1 MYIVFCLCRV
11 IDCMQIALILVII
24 AIILTLLINRNR
36 YRAGNR
42 YQSYKSEKRCNA
54 LRNQL
59 LNLVHSDIAERLIN
73 SAKRQHPGKSERWY
87 LEKVIYD
94 LQRGR

>member
-1 MYIVFCLCRV
+1 MIYAFFFNFYNNCDYFNV
-11 IDCMQIALILVII
+11 INKQKSSSW
-24 AIILTLLINRNR
+24 
-36 YRAGNR
+36 GNR
-42 YQSYKSEKRCNA
+42 YHSGKSDKGCKP
-54 LRNQL
+54 LRRKL
-59 LNLVHSDIAERLIN
+59 LNLVHRDTADRLIS

>member
-1 MYIVFCLCRV
+1 MPIS
-11 IDCMQIALILVII
+11 IILIII
-24 AIILTLLINRNR
+24 AIILTLLINKNR
-36 YRAGNR
+36 HRRGSR
-42 YQSYKSEKRCNA
+42 YHPRKSDRGCRE
-54 LRNQL
+54 LRRKL
-59 LNLVHSDIAERLIN
+59 LNLVHHNTADRLIS

>member
-1 MYIVFCLCRV
+1 MSIP
-11 IDCMQIALILVII
+11 LILIII
-24 AIILTLLINRNR
+24 AIVLTLLINKQRLGGSSKYHSR
-36 YRAGNR
+36 RSDRGC
-42 YQSYKSEKRCNA
+42 KA
-54 LRNQL
+54 LRRKL
-59 LNLVHSDIAERLIN
+59 LNLVHYDTADRLIS

>member
-1 MYIVFCLCRV
+1 MPFG
-11 IDCMQIALILVII
+11 LIIIII

-36 YRAGNR
+36 RRGVGGYRA
-42 YQSYKSEKRCNA
+42 YQSDKGCKA
-54 LRNQL
+54 LRRKL
-59 LNLVHSDIAERLIN
+59 LNLVHRDTAERLIN

>member
-1 MYIVFCLCRV
+1 MP
-11 IDCMQIALILVII
+11 IALILIVI
-24 AIILTLLINRNR
+24 AIILTLLINKNR
-36 YRAGNR
+36 HRVTNGYRPR
-42 YQSYKSEKRCNA
+42 QSDRATQA
-54 LRNQL
+54 LRRKL
-59 LNLVHSDIAERLIN
+59 LNLVHKDTAQRLIS

>member
-1 MYIVFCLCRV
+1 MPFF
-11 IDCMQIALILVII
+11 LIFIII
-24 AIILTLLINRNR
+24 AIILTLLVNKNRSSR
-36 YRAGNR
+36 GNGYHPR
-42 YQSYKSEKRCNA
+42 KSDRGCKA
-54 LRNQL
+54 LRRKL
-59 LNLVHSDIAERLIN
+59 LNLVHHNTADRLIS

>member
-1 MYIVFCLCRV
+1 MPFF
-11 IDCMQIALILVII
+11 LIFIII
-24 AIILTLLINRNR
+24 AIILTLLINKNRHRGSNR
-36 YRAGNR
+36 YHSG
-42 YQSYKSEKRCNA
+42 KSDKGCKP
-54 LRNQL
+54 LRRKL
-59 LNLVHSDIAERLIN
+59 LNLVHHNTADRLIS

>member
-1 MYIVFCLCRV
+1 MP
-11 IDCMQIALILVII
+11 IALIFIII
-24 AIILTLLINRNR
+24 AIILTLLVHKKRNGGSNR
-36 YRAGNR
+36 YHARTSDRGC
-42 YQSYKSEKRCNA
+42 KA
-54 LRNQL
+54 LRRKL
-59 LNLVHSDIAERLIN
+59 LNLVHHNTADRLIN

>member
-1 MYIVFCLCRV
+1 MP
-11 IDCMQIALILVII
+11 IALIFIII
-24 AIILTLLINRNR
+24 AIILTLLINKNR
-36 YRAGNR
+36 HRGGNR
-42 YQSYKSEKRCNA
+42 YHPRKSDRGCRT
-54 LRNQL
+54 LRRKL
-59 LNLVHSDIAERLIN
+59 LNLVHHDTAERLIN

>member
-1 MYIVFCLCRV
+1 MSIP
-11 IDCMQIALILVII
+11 LILIII
-24 AIILTLLINRNR
+24 AVILTLLIHKQRHSGGGR
-36 YRAGNR
+36 YNPRSSNKGC
-42 YQSYKSEKRCNA
+42 KA
-54 LRNQL
+54 LRRKL
-59 LNLVHSDIAERLIN
+59 LNLVHYNTADRLIE

>member
-1 MYIVFCLCRV
+1 MTIP
-11 IDCMQIALILVII
+11 IILIII
-24 AIILTLLINRNR
+24 AIILTLLIHKKRHISVR
-36 YRAGNR
+36 GFYSR
-42 YQSYKSEKRCNA
+42 KSERGCRT
-54 LRNQL
+54 LRRKL
-59 LNLVHSDIAERLIN
+59 LNLVHHDTADRLIS

>member
-1 MYIVFCLCRV
+1 MPIP
-11 IDCMQIALILVII
+11 LILIII
-24 AIILTLLINRNR
+24 AIILTLLINKHRLSG
-36 YRAGNR
+36 GNR
-42 YQSYKSEKRCNA
+42 YYSRKSDRGCRE
-54 LRNQL
+54 LRRKL
-59 LNLVHSDIAERLIN
+59 LNLVHYDTADRLID

>member
-1 MYIVFCLCRV
+1 MP
-11 IDCMQIALILVII
+11 IALIFIII
-24 AIILTLLINRNR
+24 AIILTLLVHKKRNGGTNR
-36 YRAGNR
+36 YYYR
-42 YQSYKSEKRCNA
+42 KSDRGCKA
-54 LRNQL
+54 LRRKL
-59 LNLVHSDIAERLIN
+59 LNLVHRDTADRLIN

>member
-1 MYIVFCLCRV
+1 MSIG
-11 IDCMQIALILVII
+11 LIIIII

-36 YRAGNR
+36 HSINISFGA
-42 YQSYKSEKRCNA
+42 SKSHRRCKP
-54 LRNQL
+54 LRRKL
-59 LNLVHSDIAERLIN
+59 LNLVHRDVAERLIN
-73 SAKRQHPGKSERWY
+73 SAKRQHPGKSQSWY

>member
-1 MYIVFCLCRV
+1 MSIP
-11 IDCMQIALILVII
+11 LILIII
-24 AIILTLLINRNR
+24 AIILTLLINKQRRGGGDR
-36 YRAGNR
+36 YYSR
-42 YQSYKSEKRCNA
+42 KSDRGCRE
-54 LRNQL
+54 LRRKL
-59 LNLVHSDIAERLIN
+59 LNLVHYDTADRLID

>member
-1 MYIVFCLCRV
+1 MPFF
-11 IDCMQIALILVII
+11 LIFIII
-24 AIILTLLINRNR
+24 AIILTLLINKNR
-36 YRAGNR
+36 PSGSNKYHFG
-42 YQSYKSEKRCNA
+42 KSDKGCKA
-54 LRNQL
+54 LRRKL
-59 LNLVHSDIAERLIN
+59 LNLVHRDTADRLIS

>member
-1 MYIVFCLCRV
+1 MPIP
-11 IDCMQIALILVII
+11 LILIII
-24 AIILTLLINRNR
+24 AIILTLLISKQRRGGGHR
-36 YRAGNR
+36 YYSRSDHRGC
-42 YQSYKSEKRCNA
+42 KA
-54 LRNQL
+54 LRRKL
-59 LNLVHSDIAERLIN
+59 LNLVHYDTADRLIS

>member
-1 MYIVFCLCRV
+1 MPIP
-11 IDCMQIALILVII
+11 LILIII
-24 AIILTLLINRNR
+24 AIILTLLINKNR
-36 YRAGNR
+36 HGGGNR
-42 YQSYKSEKRCNA
+42 YNFRKSDKGCKA
-54 LRNQL
+54 LRRKL
-59 LNLVHSDIAERLIN
+59 LNLVHYNTADRLIS